1 MSIAFYRTHHSYHE
15 GSCKVKSAVSK
26 AKESGIKTLVMAD
39 RTVLSDAISHY
50 RNCRSEGVEPV
61 MGLLLSIYDE
71 KEITDWQI
79 AANGNVFKVIRAVYN
94 GLFQKDISRS
104 VIYPVFSDLESKFIG
119 EIKKQATAT
128 KAMTNVALYKSALS
142 LLDTFACVLGE
153 KSGVADG
160 YANEISTAT
169 KRAKAPFI
177 FTGFEETQENGDVF
191 GELLNVALADQYA
204 CKQIGHPQKVSLDQL
219 KSAVLVV
226 TENLDLATKNKQTLD
241 KFLKATSGVIDKVV
255 PELVRISS
263 NNLQSKPPATLI
275 TNLKKI
281 AKDALCVFDWLKDCY
296 QDNEV
301 ITKAFTSVLNKGE
314 LVADA
319 AEQQA
324 SIALGAK
331 IKESLDVI
339 NTASEEYQYLLTG
352 RSFAVLD
359 VAHPLIGKYMAIMA
373 FVRSQELFSEYKEKD
388 ESIYPDLLVAARS
401 QNGWSNLI
409 RLSSLAFLQGQA
421 KGMITLDKEK
431 RASDSFPKTTMAT
444 LSENKDGLI
453 AILGLE
459 NDPVWKAIQSNGD
472 VNSVIEKY
480 KTIFGSE
487 NILLAIQH
495 SNTEKDGSRL
505 IVESEVNSRL
515 IELAKEHE
523 LVAFAMNNAYFL
535 NEDDYHAHESKS
547 AMILGELMQSNCR
560 KIAFGHGNYFR
571 TNDEL
576 ASCFTDTPELLNNT
590 NKLAEHLGLTGEH
603 LEIELD
609 KPVLPDFPVPDG
621 YDIDSWIL
629 KLATDGVE
637 EKFALRVQ
645 HKYSVDGF
653 EQLSD
658 EAKAEVDVLKSSYT
672 DRLDREI
679 GIIKD
684 MGFNGYFLIVAE
696 FINWSKNN
704 GVPVGH
710 GRGSGAGSIVAW
722 GLDITDVDPIRY
734 NLLFERFLNP
744 ERVSMPD
751 FDVDFGA
758 GYHPITGEFM
768 TRDSVIRHVQ
778 DMYNH
783 EGEIFPSVGQ
793 IATHGLLSPKSA
805 FKGLCRTDAKNVN
818 YSNTFAKLV
827 GEDPSQQKI
836 KCCFENEPLM
846 QRVGREP
853 YLQYLLD
860 MGGRLEGLKQNTG
873 IHAGGVVIARGT
885 MVDHTPVMIDVR
897 EPTKIIAQF
906 DKYGVEEAGL
916 VKFDFLGLFN
926 LTIMEIAKKYIRD
939 NKGVEINLRTLSY
952 EDPKVFELLK
962 SGNSH
967 GVFQVESEGMR
978 KLLQAIMCENMEE
991 LSALL
996 ALYRP
1001 GPIQSGMVDN
1011 FIARKHGR
1019 EVVSYPDAKWQHE
1032 CLKPIL
1038 EPTYGIILYQEQV
1051 MQIAQALAG
1060 YTLGGADMLRRAMGK
1075 KKPEEMAKQ
1084 REVFEQG
1091 AIKNGVDGEL
1101 AMKIF
1106 DLVEKFAGYGF
1117 NKSHSMAYAHIT
1129 YQTAWLKTYY
1139 PTEYMSALLTSFM
1152 TDQDK
1157 LKPTIVDC
1165 KRNGI
1170 QILQPS
1176 INKSHTDFRPVED
1189 GVISFGLAGIK
1200 GIGED
1205 KLNAIIAEREKN
1217 GEFKSILDIRIRCPK
1232 DFDTRVAEGLLY
1244 SGALDDLETFHDCD
1258 DKLRNIVDVMGG
1270 SLSTKEIE
1278 QSRGVASDTSFSLG
1292 EVTKRGQELSN
1303 EIMEVLEKFD
1313 ADGFDEHL
1321 EAKGISKED
1330 GAYAVKAGGEMVRF
1344 VNAYISAGKEISPA
1358 WDLYV
1363 DIVSSLLTD
1372 RTKLMSDYKEYRSK
1386 VDAAKADI
1394 QKLEDEKI
1402 EKLRKRHQLA
1412 SFDKR
1417 AYLLKD
1423 IIAIVGQTKPILM
1436 VLQEYKDKLI
1446 GAIKE
1451 DKQSQIEGGEQ
1462 ITNSVDRV
1470 INEIVTASDKKL
1482 IQKCIIIINAIDY
1495 NHLEPFEDGFRLGR
1509 ELTYLTY
1516 YITGHPFDVDDKRRK
1531 MGYEFENTPITYINV
1546 PNLVVEDGIEDE
1558 QELQN
1563 AKAEN
1568 RRIKQNTPETRVAGI
1583 IVESRKFKVKKDG
1596 KNQGR
1601 EMCILKID
1609 DSTAT
1614 MTIVVLP
1621 DALECC
1627 KRMTSNGS
1635 VFACEGQV
1643 FYDMFRDDGS
1653 ISMLPNK
1660 IYNPN
1665 DVAEVV
1671 YENERG
1677 GKRR

>member
-1 MSIAFYRTHHSYHE
+1 MKNIAFYRTHHSLHE
-15 GSCKVKSAVSK
+15 GSCKVKSCVEKA
-26 AKESGIKTLVMAD
+26 AKEGISTLVMAD
-39 RTVLSDAISHY
+39 RTLLSDAITHY
-50 RNCRSEGVEPV
+50 RTCVGNGVNPV

-79 AANGNVFKVIRAVYN
+79 SCNKHVFASIKLVYD
-94 GLFQKDISRS
+94 GLFEESINRS
-104 VIYPVFSDLESKFIG
+104 VVYPVFSSIESRFISC
-119 EIKKQATAT
+119 IKKKNSAIKQQTQVSTYKHAIEQLSVFCDIFSKETCINQSYVNEMSTQAKRNCA
-128 KAMTNVALYKSALS
+128 
-142 LLDTFACVLGE
+142 DFIFGE
-153 KSGVADG
+153 KFCENQNSSHRF
-160 YANEISTAT
+160 YELINISTADAFVCDFLNLKCMIDCNELKNAVNDILTLYPSVANKPISIDKFIKSTRTLLSKAT
-169 KRAKAPFI
+169 KILDDSSVRSPDIEKVFNKLSKDSLFVCAAIKKRYSNKLKNHERI
-177 FTGFEETQENGDVF
+177 GIDETDAGNG
-191 GELLNVALADQYA
+191 EKIISALAT
-204 CKQIGHPQKVSLDQL
+204 IE
-219 KSAVLVV
+219 SAY
-226 TENLDLATKNKQTLD
+226 
-241 KFLKATSGVIDKVV
+241 S
-255 PELVRISS
+255 
-263 NNLQSKPPATLI
+263 
-275 TNLKKI
+275 
-281 AKDALCVFDWLKDCY
+281 
-296 QDNEV
+296 
-301 ITKAFTSVLNKGE
+301 
-314 LVADA
+314 
-319 AEQQA
+319 
-324 SIALGAK
+324 
-331 IKESLDVI
+331 
-339 NTASEEYQYLLTG
+339 EYQYLILN
-352 RSFAVLD
+352 RKFDLLD
-359 VAHPLIGKYMAIMA
+359 SSHSLIKKYASIMGI
-373 FVRSQELFSEYKEKD
+373 VRGQHYFSNYIEKND
-388 ESIYPDLLVAARS
+388 SMYPDLLVFAKS
-401 QNGWSNLI
+401 QAGWENLI
-409 RLSSLAFLQGQA
+409 KLSSLAFLNGQHS
-421 KGMITLDKEK
+421 GMITLDKEK
-431 RASDSFPKTTMAT
+431 RASSSFPKTT
-444 LSENKDGLI
+444 LCDLNKYSDGLVVV
-453 AILGLE
+453 LGVE
-459 NDPVWKAIQSNGD
+459 NDPLWTAVKDGSDTTPIID
-472 VNSVIEKY
+472 KY
-480 KTIFGSE
+480 LSLFGAD
-487 NILLAIQH
+487 NVLVAIQH
-495 SNTEKDGSRL
+495 TQTVKDGYRKN
-505 IVESEVNSRL
+505 VEDLVNSKLVDVASEHGL
-515 IELAKEHE
+515 I
-523 LVAFAMNNAYFL
+523 AFAMNNAFFVDKSGYTSH
-535 NEDDYHAHESKS
+535 DAKS
-547 AMILGELMQSNCR
+547 AIILGELMQSKNR
-560 KIAFGHGNYFR
+560 NIRFGRGSY
-571 TNDEL
+571 L
-576 ASCFTDTPELLNNT
+576 QTDLEMIDLYSETPVLLNNAR
-590 NKLAEHLGLTGEH
+590 KLTEHFCLTGDH
-603 LEIELD
+603 LQIELD
-609 KPVLPDFPVPDG
+609 VPVLPDFPVPDG
-621 YDIDSWIL
+621 YDINSWIL
-629 KLATDGVE
+629 KLAMDGVE
-637 EKFALRVQ
+637 KKFGLRIKHKFNVSDASELDGVEKQEVIDLKS
-645 HKYSVDGF
+645 KYS
-653 EQLSD
+653 E
-658 EAKAEVDVLKSSYT
+658 
-672 DRLDREI
+672 RLHREI
-679 GIIKD
+679 EIVKG

-696 FINWSKNN
+696 FINWSKCN

-710 GRGSGAGSIVAW
+710 GRGSGAGSIIAW

-758 GYHPITGEFM
+758 GYHPDTGEFM

-783 EGEIFPSVGQ
+783 NDELFPSVGQ
-793 IATHGLLSPKSA
+793 IATHGLLSPKSS
-805 FKGLCRTDAKNVN
+805 FKALCRTDAKNVP

-827 GEDPSQQKI
+827 GDDPSQQKI
-836 KCCFENEPLM
+836 KCCLENEPLM
-846 QRVGREP
+846 QRVEREP
-853 YLQYLLD
+853 YLHYLLD
-860 MGGRLEGLKQNTG
+860 MGGRIEGLKQSSG
-873 IHAGGVVIARGT
+873 IHAGGVVIAKGT
-885 MVDHTPVMIDVR
+885 MVDHTPIMIDVR
-897 EPTKIIAQF
+897 EPKKIIAQF

-926 LTIMEIAKKYIRD
+926 LTIMEIAKKYIRERT
-939 NKGVEINLRTLSY
+939 GVAVDLCTLSY
-952 EDPKVFELLK
+952 EDSKVFDLLK

-978 KLLQAIMCENMEE
+978 KLLQAIMCEDMEE

-1019 EVVSYPDAKWQHE
+1019 EVVSYPDAKWQHK

-1139 PTEYMSALLTSFM
+1139 PTEYMSALLTSFV

-1157 LKPTIVDC
+1157 LKPTLVDC

-1170 QILQPS
+1170 QVTQPS
-1176 INKSHTDFRPVED
+1176 INDSNTDFRPIGD
-1189 GVISFGLAGIK
+1189 GIISFGLAGIK

-1217 GEFKSILDIRIRCPK
+1217 GRFKSILDIRIRCPK

-1244 SGALDDLETFHDCD
+1244 SGALDDLETFHDCS

-1270 SLSTKEIE
+1270 SLSSKEIE
-1278 QSRGVASDTSFSLG
+1278 QSRGVVSNTVFSLG
-1292 EVTKRGQELSN
+1292 SVERRGKEISN
-1303 EIMEVLEKFD
+1303 EIMQVLEKFD
-1313 ADGFDEHL
+1313 AVGFDEHL
-1321 EAKGISKED
+1321 QHNGILEED
-1330 GAYAVKAGGEMVRF
+1330 DSYAVKAGGEMVRF
-1344 VNAYISAGKEISPA
+1344 VNCLISSGKETTPA

-1363 DIVSSLLTD
+1363 DIVSSLLDD
-1372 RTKLMSDYKEYRSK
+1372 RAKLIRDYKEYRDK
-1386 VDAAKADI
+1386 VDTAKADI
-1394 QKLEDEKI
+1394 QKLEDEKM
-1402 EKLRKRHQLA
+1402 EKLRVDNQLA

-1423 IIAIVGQTKPILM
+1423 IGTIVGQTKPTLL
-1436 VLQEYKDKLI
+1436 VLQEHKN
-1446 GAIKE
+1446 AIVAE
-1451 DKQSQIEGGEQ
+1451 CDVEE
-1462 ITNSVDRV
+1462 SVS
-1470 INEIVTASDKKL
+1470 TSDKKF
-1482 IQKCIIIINAIDY
+1482 ISKCTSIASSIDY
-1495 NHLEPFEDGFRLGR
+1495 KRVEPFTDGFRLSR

-1516 YITGHPFDVDDKRRK
+1516 YITGHPFDVDDRRRT

-1546 PNLVVEDGIEDE
+1546 PSLVVESGIDDEDE
-1558 QELQN
+1558 LLNAQN
-1563 AKAEN
+1563 EN

-1596 KNQGR
+1596 RNQGR

-1621 DALECC
+1621 DALDCC

-1665 DVAEVV
+1665 DVMEIV
-1671 YENERG
+1671 YKNERG

>member
-1 MSIAFYRTHHSYHE
+1 MSIAFYRTHHSYSE
-15 GSCKVKSAVSK
+15 GSCKVKTCVSK
-26 AKESGIKTLVMAD
+26 AVEAGTKTLVMAD
-39 RTVLSDAISHY
+39 RTVLSDAINHY
-50 RNCRSEGVEPV
+50 RNCRESGIEPV
-61 MGLLLSIYDE
+61 MGLLLSVYDE
-71 KEITDWQI
+71 QEITDWQI
-79 AANGNVFKVIRAVYN
+79 ASNGGVFNAIRIICR
-94 GLFQKDISRS
+94 GLFQKNISREM
-104 VIYPVFSDLESKFIG
+104 VYPVFSDLESKFIS
-119 EIKKQATAT
+119 EVKKQSGAV
-128 KAMTNVALYKSALS
+128 KEMTPVALYRSAFVLLNSLS
-142 LLDTFACVLGE
+142 AIFSEPCDLN
-153 KSGVADG
+153 SGYVS
-160 YANEISTAT
+160 EISTAA
-169 KRAKAPFI
+169 KRSKVSVLAGICDEA
-177 FTGFEETQENGDVF
+177 VF
-191 GELLNVALADQYA
+191 SDHYFNEMINISIADQHA
-204 CKQIGHPQKVSLDQL
+204 CTKLGVSPIVDVASLQ
-219 KSAVLVV
+219 SSVGIVVEVLPI
-226 TENLDLATKNKQTLD
+226 ATKKKETID
-241 KFLKATSGVIDKVV
+241 KFIKSTSCLIDKITV
-255 PELVRISS
+255 ELERVSEQVGA
-263 NNLQSKPPATLI
+263 QSKPPATLVS
-275 TNLKKI
+275 NLKKM
-281 AKDALCVFDWLKDCY
+281 AKTAPCVFDYLQHCN
-296 QDNEV
+296 QNN
-301 ITKAFTSVLNKGE
+301 TSVHNIFAGVLDRGGLELNKEDALKSISDGKRVT
-314 LVADA
+314 VAC
-319 AEQQA
+319 
-324 SIALGAK
+324 S
-331 IKESLDVI
+331 VI
-339 NTASEEYQYLLTG
+339 NAAYEEYQYLITG
-352 RSFAVLD
+352 SQCGVMDLS
-359 VAHPLIGKYMAIMA
+359 HKLMGKYMAIMA
-373 FVRSQELFSEYKEKD
+373 FVRSQKLFSSYKEKN
-388 ESIYPDLLVAARS
+388 ESVYPDLTVIAKS
-401 QNGWSNLI
+401 QEGWNSLI
-409 RLSSLAFLQGQA
+409 KLSSLAFLHGQA
-421 KGMITLDKEK
+421 KGMIKLEKDK
-431 RASDSFPKTTMAT
+431 RASNSYPKTTLAT
-444 LSENKDGLI
+444 LLENKDGLV
-453 AILGLE
+453 AVVGLE
-459 NDPVWKAIQSNGD
+459 NDPVWKAICSNDD
-472 VNSVIEKY
+472 VNSAVDKY
-480 KTIFGSE
+480 VALFGSD
-487 NILLAIQH
+487 NVLVAIQH
-495 SNTEKDGSRL
+495 SNTEEDGSRRDTENKINQKL
-505 IVESEVNSRL
+505 ID
-515 IELAKEHE
+515 IAKDYN
-523 LVAFAMNNAYFL
+523 LVAFAMNNAYFV
-535 NEDDYHAHESKS
+535 DAGDYIAHDAKS
-547 AMILGELMQSNCR
+547 AIILSELMQSECR
-560 KIAFGHGNYFR
+560 DINYGHGNFLR

-576 ASCFTDTPELLNNT
+576 SACFSETPQLLNNT
-590 NKLAEHLGLTGEH
+590 SKIAEHFGLTGEH
-603 LEIELD
+603 LQIELD
-609 KPVLPDFPVPDG
+609 VPILPDFPVPDG
-621 YDIDSWIL
+621 YDINSWIL

-637 EKFALRVQ
+637 RKFSLRIKHKFNVADASELEGSEKQ
-645 HKYSVDGF
+645 
-653 EQLSD
+653 
-658 EAKAEVDVLKSSYT
+658 EVEDLKSKYYE
-672 DRLDREI
+672 RLHREI
-679 GIIKD
+679 EIVKD

-696 FINWSKNN
+696 FINWSKCN

-710 GRGSGAGSIVAW
+710 GRGSGAGSIIAW

-758 GYHPITGEFM
+758 GYHPETGKFM

-783 EGEIFPSVGQ
+783 SGELFPSVGQ
-793 IATHGLLSPKSA
+793 IATHGLLSPKSS
-805 FKGLCRTDAKNVN
+805 FKALCRTDAKNVP

-827 GEDPSQQKI
+827 GDDPSQQKI
-836 KCCFENEPLM
+836 KCCLENEPLM
-846 QRVGREP
+846 QRVEREP
-853 YLQYLLD
+853 YLHYLLD
-860 MGGRLEGLKQNTG
+860 MGGRIEGLKQSSG
-873 IHAGGVVIARGT
+873 IHAGGVVIAKGT

-897 EPTKIIAQF
+897 EPKKIIAQF
-906 DKYGVEEAGL
+906 DKYGVEEAGM

-926 LTIMEIAKKYIRD
+926 LTIMEIAKKYIRERT
-939 NKGVEINLRTLSY
+939 GVTVDLCALSY
-952 EDPKVFELLK
+952 EDSKVFDLLK

-978 KLLQAIMCENMEE
+978 KLLQAIMCEDMEE

-1019 EVVSYPDAKWQHE
+1019 EIVSYPDAKWQHE

-1084 REVFEQG
+1084 REVFEKG
-1091 AIKNGVDGEL
+1091 AIENGVDAEL

-1157 LKPTIVDC
+1157 LKPTLVDC

-1170 QILQPS
+1170 QVMQPS
-1176 INKSHTDFRPVED
+1176 INDSNTDFRPIGD

-1205 KLNAIIAEREKN
+1205 KLNAIIAEREAN
-1217 GEFKSILDIRIRCPK
+1217 GSFKSILDIRIRCPK

-1258 DKLRNIVDVMGG
+1258 GKLRNIVDVMGG
-1270 SLSTKEIE
+1270 SLSSKEIE
-1278 QSRGVASDTSFSLG
+1278 QSRGVVSDTAFSLG
-1292 EVTKRGQELSN
+1292 SVEQRGKEISN
-1303 EIMEVLEKFD
+1303 ELMQVLSKFD
-1313 ADGFDEHL
+1313 AVGFDEYLKH
-1321 EAKGISKED
+1321 KGIVEED
-1330 GAYAVKAGGEMVRF
+1330 DSYAVKAGGEMVRF
-1344 VNAYISAGKEISPA
+1344 VNSLISSGEEITPA

-1363 DIVSSLLTD
+1363 DIVSSLLDD
-1372 RTKLMSDYKEYRSK
+1372 RAKLIRDYKEYRNK

-1402 EKLRKRHQLA
+1402 EKMRVDNQLA

-1423 IIAIVGQTKPILM
+1423 IGAIVGQTKPTLL
-1436 VLQEYKDKLI
+1436 VL
-1446 GAIKE
+1446 KE
-1451 DKQSQIEGGEQ
+1451 HKSVIVAGGDIEKPMS
-1462 ITNSVDRV
+1462 T
-1470 INEIVTASDKKL
+1470 SDKKF
-1482 IQKCIIIINAIDY
+1482 ISKCANIASSIDY
-1495 NHLEPFEDGFRLGR
+1495 KRVEPFADGFRLSR

-1516 YITGHPFDVDDKRRK
+1516 YITGHPFDVDDRRRT
-1531 MGYEFENTPITYINV
+1531 MGYEFESTPITYINV
-1546 PNLVVEDGIEDE
+1546 PNLVVESGIDDEDE
-1558 QELQN
+1558 LLNAQN
-1563 AKAEN
+1563 EN

-1621 DALECC
+1621 DALDCC

-1665 DVAEVV
+1665 DVAEIV
-1671 YENERG
+1671 YRNERG

>member
-15 GSCKVKSAVSK
+15 GSCKVKNTISK
-26 AKESGIKTLVMAD
+26 CVESGINTLVMAD
-39 RTVLSDAISHY
+39 RVVLSDAISHY
-50 RNCRSEGVEPV
+50 RNCRADGIEPV

-79 AANGNVFKVIRAVYN
+79 AANSRTFAAIRVIYE
-94 GLFQKDISRS
+94 GLFEKPISRS
-104 VIYPVFSDLESKFIG
+104 VIYPIFSELEGKFIT
-119 EIKKQATAT
+119 EVKKHATTT
-128 KAMTNVALYKSALS
+128 KPLSQVALYKSVFN
-142 LLDTFACVLGE
+142 LLGSFTSILGE
-153 KSGVADG
+153 KNPINDEYVS
-160 YANEISTAT
+160 EISTAA
-169 KRAKAPFI
+169 KRSKAPFM
-177 FTGFEETQENGDVF
+177 FNGYADTQPEGNIF
-191 GELLNVALADQYA
+191 GELLNVVNADNSVCEDLSLKAPIDYESLQ
-204 CKQIGHPQKVSLDQL
+204 VSVSSIV
-219 KSAVLVV
+219 K
-226 TENLDLATKNKQTLD
+226 NFDLSGKNQSLD
-241 KFLKATSGVIDKVV
+241 KFLKATSNVLSKII
-255 PELVRISS
+255 PELDRISKP
-263 NNLQSKPPATLI
+263 NIKLSKPPANLV

-281 AKDALCVFDWLKDCY
+281 AKDAMCIFEWLQYRY
-296 QDNEV
+296 QNTNPLVMDAFLAVVDKGALALSESDTTDAIKLGEDLYKSLVV
-301 ITKAFTSVLNKGE
+301 IS
-314 LVADA
+314 A
-319 AEQQA
+319 AY
-324 SIALGAK
+324 
-331 IKESLDVI
+331 
-339 NTASEEYQYLLTG
+339 EEYQFLITG
-352 RSFAVLD
+352 RRFMELDASHSLIQKYKSVMALIRAQAAFAD
-359 VAHPLIGKYMAIMA
+359 
-373 FVRSQELFSEYKEKD
+373 YKEKD
-388 ESIYPDLLVAARS
+388 ESIYPDLMVVAKE
-401 QNGWSNLI
+401 QEGWSNLI
-409 RLSSLAFLQGQA
+409 RLSSLAFLQGQD
-421 KGMITLDKEK
+421 KGMITLDKDK

-444 LSENKDGLI
+444 LTEYKNGLVVV
-453 AILGLE
+453 LGLE
-459 NDPVWKAIQSNGD
+459 NDAVWKAILSNGD
-472 VNSVIEKY
+472 SSAVVEKY
-480 KTIFGSE
+480 KRIFGDE
-487 NILLAIQH
+487 NVFLAIQH
-495 SNTEKDGSRL
+495 SNNHLDGCRL
-505 IVESEVNSRL
+505 DIENKINTRL
-515 IELAKEHE
+515 LELATEHG
-523 LVAFAMNNAYFL
+523 LVAFAMNNAYFT
-535 NEDDYHAHESKS
+535 NEEDYLAHDAKS
-547 AMILGELMQSNCR
+547 AMILGELTQSKCR
-560 KIAFGHGNYFR
+560 KIGFGHGNYLR
-571 TNDEL
+571 TVDEM
-576 ASCFTDTPELLNNT
+576 SHCFSSTPELINNT
-590 NKLAEHLGLTGEH
+590 NKLSEHLGLTGKH
-603 LEIELD
+603 LQIELD
-609 KPVLPDFPVPDG
+609 NPVLPDFPVPDG

-658 EAKAEVDVLKSSYT
+658 EGKSEVDVLKSSYT
-672 DRLDREI
+672 DRLDLEI

-818 YSNTFAKLV
+818 YSNAFAKLV

-836 KCCFENEPLM
+836 KCCFENETLM
-846 QRVGREP
+846 QRVEREP
-853 YLQYLLD
+853 YLEHLLD

-885 MVDHTPVMIDVR
+885 MVDHTPVMIDIR
-897 EPTKIIAQF
+897 EPAKIIAQF

-916 VKFDFLGLFN
+916 VKFDFLGLFY
-926 LTIMEIAKKYIRD
+926 LTIMEIAKKYIKERTGD
-939 NKGVEINLRTLSY
+939 EVNLRTLSY

-1019 EVVSYPDAKWQHE
+1019 EVISYPDAKWQHE

-1060 YTLGGADMLRRAMGK
+1060 YSLGGADMLRRAMGK

-1091 AIKNGVDGEL
+1091 AINNGVDGEL

-1139 PTEYMSALLTSFM
+1139 PTEYMSALLTSFV

-1205 KLNAIIAEREKN
+1205 KLNAIVEERERN
-1217 GEFKSILDIRIRCPK
+1217 GEFKSILDIRLRCPK

-1270 SLSTKEIE
+1270 SLSNKEIE
-1278 QSRGVASDTSFSLG
+1278 HSRGVASDTSFSLG
-1292 EVTKRGQELSN
+1292 EVTKRGQEISN
-1303 EIMEVLEKFD
+1303 EILQVLDKFD
-1313 ADGFDEHL
+1313 ADGFTEYL
-1321 EAKGISKED
+1321 NNNGIFKED
-1330 GAYAVKAGGEMVRF
+1330 NAFAIKAGGQMIKF
-1344 VNAYISAGKEISPA
+1344 VNDLIAKNVSINPS
-1358 WDLYV
+1358 WDLYISV
-1363 DIVSSLLTD
+1363 VGSLLED
-1372 RTKLMSDYKEYRSK
+1372 RKKLMTDYREYRSK
-1386 VDAAKADI
+1386 VDAAKANI
-1394 QKLEDEKI
+1394 QKLEAKKI
-1402 EKLRKRHQLA
+1402 EDLRQRNQMA

-1423 IIAIVGQTKPILM
+1423 ISAIVGQTKPVLM
-1436 VLQEYKDKLI
+1436 VLQEYKFQIVDAIKKDASSCDNDTSNLDMVIEGVESSSDRKLI
-1446 GAIKE
+1446 SKSAEIAKE
-1451 DKQSQIEGGEQ
+1451 
-1462 ITNSVDRV
+1462 
-1470 INEIVTASDKKL
+1470 
-1482 IQKCIIIINAIDY
+1482 IDY
-1495 NHLEPFEDGFRLGR
+1495 SYLDPFADGFRLSR

-1516 YITGHPFDVDDKRRK
+1516 YITGHPFDVDDKRRE
-1531 MGYEFENTPITYINV
+1531 MSYVFENTPITYINV
-1546 PNLVVEDGIEDE
+1546 PSLVVEDGVDDE
-1558 QELQN
+1558 LELLA
-1563 AKAEN
+1563 AKNEN
-1568 RRIKQNTPETRVAGI
+1568 KRIKQNTPETRVAGI
-1583 IVESRKFKVKKDG
+1583 IVESKKFKVKKSG

-1621 DALECC
+1621 DALDLC
-1627 KRMTSNGS
+1627 KKMTSNGS

-1665 DVAEVV
+1665 DVSEVV
-1671 YENERG
+1671 YENV
-1677 GKRR
+1677 KRNSRF